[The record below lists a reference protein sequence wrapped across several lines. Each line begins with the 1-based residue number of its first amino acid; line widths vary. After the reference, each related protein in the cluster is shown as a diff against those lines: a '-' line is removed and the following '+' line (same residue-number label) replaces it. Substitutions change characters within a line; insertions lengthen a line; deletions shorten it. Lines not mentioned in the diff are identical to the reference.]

1 MLSYLKW
8 TAAAVALTMLVACS
22 QNGGTPQTIS
32 IQDVQN
38 QIKSACNYVPSIESI
53 IGVAATITTAI
64 NPAAGATATIL
75 LATGNA
81 ITNEICKAVQAQ
93 TAAMEKSKKGPGGT
107 PLKEQALEVVVNGV
121 TVTGVLV
128 PGEKT

>member
-8 TAAAVALTMLVACS
+8 TAAAVALAMLAACS
-22 QNGGTPQTIS
+22 QNGTPQTIT

-38 QIKSACNYVPSIESI
+38 SIKNACNYVPSIESI
-53 IGVAATITTAI
+53 VGVAATITTAI
-64 NPAAGATATIL
+64 NPAAGATATVL
-75 LATGNA
+75 AATGNA

-93 TAAMEKSKKGPGGT
+93 TASMQKTKKGPGGT
-107 PLKEQALEVVVNGV
+107 PLKEEPLDVVVNGV
-121 TVTGVLV
+121 TVHGTLV